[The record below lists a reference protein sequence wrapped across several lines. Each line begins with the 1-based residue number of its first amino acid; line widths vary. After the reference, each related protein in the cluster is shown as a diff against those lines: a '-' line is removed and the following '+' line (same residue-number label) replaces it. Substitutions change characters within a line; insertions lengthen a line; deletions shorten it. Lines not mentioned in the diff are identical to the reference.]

1 MENYELTDIE
11 EGLNLNKINEKIK
24 KEMEK
29 EDNKPKLKPQ
39 NIFVGFKKSKKN
51 PILEFMGASPSIF

>member
-29 EDNKPKLKPQ
+29 EDKKPKLKPQ
-39 NIFVGFKKSKKN
+39 NIFVGFKKSKKTRY
-51 PILEFMGASPSIF
+51 